1 MSSETPPPA
10 RKPGRPRKDATRIP
24 ARELLLQ
31 AAITRIAVHGT
42 TDANARDVCS
52 DAGVTFAMVNYN
64 FGSWNG
70 LIAEAAS
77 VVYVDYVEGLWAQVQ
92 IADREPEAR
101 LRAFLN
107 AQLAWAQ
114 RMPGW
119 GAVFNYPFSARKA
132 TEILREK
139 FGSVTSGYFQLNL
152 ARLEQLTIDVR
163 ENKVTEFDYNT
174 DNFPREEL
182 LADRLAAARSTMVGW
197 TSLGMGVW
205 AGRGAT
211 LETQLPE
218 VQEFQSFL
226 FEFAVEQSIADI
238 RADQGK

>member
-1 MSSETPPPA
+1 MSSEAPTPA
-10 RKPGRPRKDATRIP
+10 RKPGRPRKDATRVP
-24 ARELLLQ
+24 ARELLLK
-31 AAITRIAVHGT
+31 AAIARIATHGT

-77 VVYVDYVEGLWAQVQ
+77 IVYVDYVEGLWKQVQ
-92 IADREPEAR
+92 IADYDPEAR
-101 LRAFLN
+101 LRAYLG

-139 FGSVTSGYFQLNL
+139 FGHITSGYFQLNL

-163 ENKVTEFDYNT
+163 ENKVTAFDYT
-174 DNFPREEL
+174 PENFPKEEL
-182 LADRLAAARSTMVGW
+182 LADRLGAARSTMVGW

-205 AGRGAT
+205 ASRGNT

-218 VQEFQSFL
+218 IKELQAFL
-226 FEFAVEQSIADI
+226 FDFALEQSIADI
-238 RADQGK
+238 RSDKK